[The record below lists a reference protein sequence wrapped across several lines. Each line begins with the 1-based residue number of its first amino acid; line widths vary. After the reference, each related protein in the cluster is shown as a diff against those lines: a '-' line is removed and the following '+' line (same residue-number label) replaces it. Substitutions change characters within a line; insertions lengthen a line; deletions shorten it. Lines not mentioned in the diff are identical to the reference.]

1 MSRPRT
7 VPPADAFPN
16 PRPRRTMR
24 NRERQSKRLLRS
36 RAKRTMRNRKRRSK
50 RLLRP
55 RARAGERIRAAPTR
69 QVSIRPHAREHEPR
83 ETCNHFLFD
92 RQLSSS
98 NPCNESSCRAEF
110 CPSGLPGSFTPARV
124 TPPRT
129 FSARSASIREAHPP
143 RKRPPESTPPART
156 VVTSQPSSSPTP
168 SLPRRLIAPN
178 LSILRGNP
186 PKVTLIF

>member
-143 RKRPPESTPPART
+143 RKASHRHHRT
-156 VVTSQPSSSPTP
+156 SFPSSRGKGHPRQLRRQNRRHLPTQLEPNPLPSSSAYRP
-168 SLPRRLIAPN
+168 
-178 LSILRGNP
+178 
-186 PKVTLIF
+186 